1 MNLADHQAGF
11 LRFLGS
17 RMLARHDGTSEHE
30 REGVLCGM
38 SDTTSIKRDA
48 PTPVPER
55 ALENLSPIERNVVNE
70 LSEGSAL
77 LLVQKGPNAGARYLL
92 NSDLISVGRNP
103 ESDIFLDDVTVSRKH
118 AQFQRAG
125 SGYAVQDSGSLNGT
139 YVNGELAE
147 RTELINGDSVQIG
160 KYRLLYMTNGGKK

>member
-1 MNLADHQAGF
+1 MVV
-11 LRFLGS
+11 S
-17 RMLARHDGTSEHE
+17 
-30 REGVLCGM
+30 V

-55 ALENLSPIERNVVNE
+55 ALENLSPADRSVVSE
-70 LSEGSAL
+70 LSDGNAL

-92 NSDLISVGRNP
+92 NSDLVTVGRNP

-118 AQFQRAG
+118 AEFLRHG
-125 SGYAVQDSGSLNGT
+125 KSFSVHDSGSLNGT

-147 RTELINGDSVQIG
+147 RTELVNGDSVQIG
-160 KYRLLYMTNGGKK
+160 KYRLLFMTNGGKK

>member
-1 MNLADHQAGF
+1 
-11 LRFLGS
+11 
-17 RMLARHDGTSEHE
+17 
-30 REGVLCGM
+30 M

-48 PTPVPER
+48 PTPLPER
-55 ALENLSPIERNVVNE
+55 AVDNLSPSERHVINE
-70 LSEGSAL
+70 LSDGNAL

-92 NSDLISVGRNP
+92 NSDLITVGRNP

-118 AQFQRAG
+118 AEFIRIG
-125 SGYAVQDSGSLNGT
+125 NGFSVHDNGSLNGT

-147 RTELINGDSVQIG
+147 KTELINGDSVQIG

>member
-1 MNLADHQAGF
+1 MNLAVRQAEF
-11 LRFLGS
+11 LRFLES
-17 RMLARHDGTSEHE
+17 RKFARQARASGHE
-30 REGVLCGM
+30 REGVLCEM

-92 NSDLISVGRNP
+92 NSNLISVGRNP
-103 ESDIFLDDVTVSRKH
+103 ESEKIG
-118 AQFQRAG
+118 RAH
-125 SGYAVQDSGSLNGT
+125 V
-139 YVNGELAE
+139 
-147 RTELINGDSVQIG
+147 
-160 KYRLLYMTNGGKK
+160 

>member
-1 MNLADHQAGF
+1 
-11 LRFLGS
+11 
-17 RMLARHDGTSEHE
+17 
-30 REGVLCGM
+30 M

-48 PTPVPER
+48 PTPLPER
-55 ALENLSPIERNVVNE
+55 AVDNLSPSERHVINE
-70 LSEGSAL
+70 LSDGNAL

-92 NSDLISVGRNP
+92 NSDLITVGRNS

-118 AQFQRAG
+118 AEFIRIG
-125 SGYAVQDSGSLNGT
+125 NGFSVHDSGSLNGT

-147 RTELINGDSVQIG
+147 KTELIHGDSVQIG